1 MMSNC
6 RMYIY
11 GKGMP
16 HLLDDEAFK
25 VVKGLIL
32 SAYHDVRSD
41 LDENDVQLSTPSC
54 AALSREFDTLA
65 KLKRLVD
72 VQQIVFTE
80 TEDADHEQS

>member
-1 MMSNC
+1 MDKSGIQ
-6 RMYIY
+6 IY
-11 GKGMP
+11 SKGKI
-16 HLLDDEAFK
+16 HCLDDEAFR
-25 VVKGLIL
+25 VVRGLIL

-54 AALSREFDTLA
+54 SALSRELGTLT

-80 TEDADHEQS
+80 TEDADHEQA